1 MRKVPYRCDTAAYDR
16 YYCNQIGN
24 GLSVFSGAPVQRGAG
39 LGNILG
45 GIGRAIIP
53 LLKSGGKALL
63 RQGLNTGFS
72 VARDV
77 LTGKN
82 IKRSVKRRAKEAAG
96 NLLDNASTSLLTP
109 IKRNTKRPKAQKRG
123 IKKRRRNND
132 IFGA

>member
-1 MRKVPYRCDTAAYDR
+1 MRKVPYRCDAAAYDR

-45 GIGRAIIP
+45 GIGRTIIP

-72 VARDV
+72 VARDI

-82 IKRSVKRRAKEAAG
+82 IKRSVKRRAKEATG
-96 NLLDNASTSLLTP
+96 KLLEAASTSVLTP
-109 IKRNTKRPKAQKRG
+109 IKRKTKRPKAQKRG
-123 IKKRRRNND
+123 VKKRRRNND